1 MFVSMTAK
9 QIFVSI
15 AGKQMFV
22 SMTAKLLET
31 GTYELLKI
39 INMEK

>member
-1 MFVSMTAK
+1 MFISMTAK
-9 QIFVSI
+9 QMFVSI

-22 SMTAKLLET
+22 SMTAKHLET

>member
-1 MFVSMTAK
+1 MFISMTAK
-9 QIFVSI
+9 QMFVSI

-22 SMTAKLLET
+22 SMTAKQLET